1 MNKNTIF
8 YLARHGETQW
18 NIEHRI
24 QGQLDSPLTEKGQQQ
39 ALQLAALCQP
49 LNITQILTS
58 YLGRAKQT
66 AEVCAQQLQ
75 LPMTAFAGIEE
86 RDFGLWQGKQTA
98 EMSTHIDYPEIT
110 AQVTDCKP
118 EQGESA
124 KQLLARFEDALKQQ
138 FLIKPDDCYLI
149 ITHGDVL
156 RCFMSQFLATTQSN
170 TGYDYKNCQ
179 LIPLSYDHKNRCFS
193 PL

>member
-1 MNKNTIF
+1 MNKKTIF

-18 NIEHRI
+18 NIEQRI
-24 QGQLDSPLTEKGQQQ
+24 QGQLDSALTEKGQQQ
-39 ALQLAALCQP
+39 ALQLARLCEP

-58 YLGRAKQT
+58 HLGRAKQT
-66 AEVCAQQLQ
+66 ADVCGQQLQ
-75 LPMTAFAGIEE
+75 LPINIFAGIEE
-86 RDFGLWQGKQTA
+86 RDFGLWQGKQTE
-98 EMSTHIDYPEIT
+98 EMRTHPDYAEIT

-118 EQGESA
+118 QQGESS
-124 KQLLARFEDALKQQ
+124 KQLLSRFETALKAQ
-138 FLIKPDDCYLI
+138 FDTKPDGCYLI

-156 RCFMSQFLATTQSN
+156 RCFMSQFLACDQLT

-179 LIPLSYDHKNRCFS
+179 LIPLSYDHAKRCFL